1 MDGEDYDGAFE
12 RVEDWLNFDAL
23 AADLGGEQ
31 DGGADETAL
40 NQPLHPWDTL
50 KYDHEPPESLGTQ
63 QQFESWDQQ
72 LESWD
77 QQFESWDQQFESW
90 DQQFESWDVLSQ
102 LLQSEEFWGL
112 INGGTVG
119 EQTDT
124 GSDSDPTP
132 EEPRTGELAP
142 HPLAETIPLRA
153 KSGVGC
159 LANVPLTSRTNNLR
173 GTKRRR
179 EEYGHNDGTVA
190 NGSSGGKE
198 NVSPSPFP
206 EFDDMGTPASK
217 RARQEPAEEEEEEED
232 GVNVG
237 EDEELD
243 DATSGQNGPTCGM
256 SGCTYT
262 LSLDYGTD
270 WKHILGHKEV
280 GSDEKYHCTY
290 PGCTEKYVAKQ
301 SRNRHAISTHWG
313 YHFVCKIARCRSQF
327 TRSCALKVHQRSVHN
342 IGSGERG
349 DEHQYEI
356 PNFSYGIPVSGRL
369 SGLQLPSRLEQP
381 GPETSAMAMLESD
394 PLPHQSEF
402 PFTFT
407 YPQTSLS
414 SFTPMVT
421 PSWGLKQHT
430 AADTDG
436 CISPSHIFSG
446 PSCDNDQIVQSD
458 SESEANAS
466 TEETSESAEEN
477 IPVVNVDKESASQ
490 VGMVTR
496 SRIRREA
503 LRGIKRSS
511 SSSESELQS
520 EHVKEA
526 QKKTLSSSSARHSRK
541 RRKEEEVRKVLTLP
555 GGKKGNTCGMN
566 HGECKHTINGDPK
579 DAKKHFNT
587 VHKNPSDGGRFRC
600 TFGQC
605 TRHYGRKGDL
615 LKHVISNH
623 WKWGYVCKF
632 SGCHK
637 RFGRVDLLSRHAEMH
652 IKN

>member
-72 LESWD
+72 LESWDQQFESWD

-342 IGSGERG
+342 IGLFSSLKWGIHQNPKIEMCIPPSRIFLAPSETDNYSLESESKGGMQRVRRRIAWRRRRKSLFASLKSMLLGLEWSLALRLTGPSDHIHPTLSNRRTTLPRARRKPVSPHHLHLGTERG
-349 DEHQYEI
+349 E
-356 PNFSYGIPVSGRL
+356 SG
-369 SGLQLPSRLEQP
+369 
-381 GPETSAMAMLESD
+381 MK
-394 PLPHQSEF
+394 F
-402 PFTFT
+402 
-407 YPQTSLS
+407 
-414 SFTPMVT
+414 
-421 PSWGLKQHT
+421 
-430 AADTDG
+430 
-436 CISPSHIFSG
+436 
-446 PSCDNDQIVQSD
+446 
-458 SESEANAS
+458 
-466 TEETSESAEEN
+466 
-477 IPVVNVDKESASQ
+477 
-490 VGMVTR
+490 
-496 SRIRREA
+496 
-503 LRGIKRSS
+503 
-511 SSSESELQS
+511 
-520 EHVKEA
+520 VK
-526 QKKTLSSSSARHSRK
+526 L
-541 RRKEEEVRKVLTLP
+541 
-555 GGKKGNTCGMN
+555 
-566 HGECKHTINGDPK
+566 
-579 DAKKHFNT
+579 
-587 VHKNPSDGGRFRC
+587 
-600 TFGQC
+600 
-605 TRHYGRKGDL
+605 
-615 LKHVISNH
+615 
-623 WKWGYVCKF
+623 
-632 SGCHK
+632 
-637 RFGRVDLLSRHAEMH
+637 
-652 IKN
+652 